1 MTEDK
6 IEETKQKPAAGDIY
20 EALLAVYK
28 TIGYVQKGGQN
39 KAQNYRYAGETDL
52 IAALR
57 PVMVENDIIF
67 WPSGVE
73 RSHEVQVATT
83 NQGEAF
89 TKSTFNTKIIATL
102 QYTFRHVPS
111 NTEIKVQVIGE
122 GVDSGDKASY
132 KAMTGAL
139 KYALRQTFLIET
151 GDEPEADIKTD
162 KDAQPYGDA
171 VFTNSA
177 KRNKFCADTIALFE
191 SCGTIAEL
199 KECAASNKTKFAEM
213 DMGSEHDVLAVVELR
228 KRFAKEQA
236 RILAAEKAAK
246 EGNAAL
252 DDEIIY

>member
-1 MTEDK
+1 MTEKK
-6 IEETKQKPAAGDIY
+6 IEETEQKPAAADIY

-83 NQGEAF
+83 NQSEAF

-151 GDEPEADIKTD
+151 GDEPEADTRTD
-162 KDAQPYGDA
+162 KDADPYGEP
-171 VFTNSA
+171 VFKNSSM
-177 KRNKFCADTIALFE
+177 RNKFCADTIALFE
-191 SCGTIAEL
+191 SCGTVAEL
-199 KECAASNKTKFAEM
+199 EQTAKDNKDRFAEM
-213 DMGSEHDVLAVVELR
+213 DKGSEHDVLGVQELR
-228 KRFAKEQA
+228 KRFSKERT
-236 RILAAEKAAK
+236 RILEAEKAAK
-246 EGNAAL
+246 QGIAAL
-252 DDEIIY
+252 DDEVPY

>member
-1 MTEDK
+1 MTEESPEK
-6 IEETKQKPAAGDIY
+6 INADIY
-20 EALLAVYK
+20 EALLSVYREV
-28 TIGYVQKGGQN
+28 GYVQKTGKN
-39 KAQNYRYAGETDL
+39 DAQKYRYAGEADL

-57 PVMVENDIIF
+57 PSMIKNDIIF

-73 RSHEVQVATT
+73 RTQEIQIASSQH
-83 NQGEAF
+83 GEAF
-89 TKSTFNTKIIATL
+89 TKNVFNTKVIATL
-102 QYTFRHVPS
+102 QFTFRHVPS

-122 GVDSGDKASY
+122 GVDNGDKASY

-151 GDEPEADIKTD
+151 GDEPEADTKTD
-162 KDAQPYGDA
+162 KDAE
-171 VFTNSA
+171 VFGEPVFANAS

-199 KECAASNKTKFAEM
+199 KECAASNKAKFAEM
-213 DMGSEHDVLAVVELR
+213 DAGSEHDVLAVEELR

-252 DDEIIY
+252 DDEIRY